1 MIKVVV
7 EIPRSRKHVRW
18 LLLAVGAL
26 WMAGVFS
33 EAPVIDA
40 LTGEAVPDASFRLSA
55 GYLVLAPV
63 MSVLDHLSLLT
74 DRQHVAVLLGIAL
87 AYLAFRVFR
96 RLSPSCKAKG
106 PVREFGL
113 AGAGLLSV
121 LGVYAFGVLGMRP
134 MVALESHDPDVV
146 IVDFHSHTDS
156 SHDGRPGFDAS
167 ARREWHLSAGF
178 DLAYLTD
185 HLNLAAATAAERSN
199 PERAGQGLS
208 FLPGREVRY
217 RNQHVIVLG
226 RLDPNEG
233 IPPGDGWPTLIQTI
247 PNDLSRVPLPVRGKL
262 GGVHAIELVDA
273 DPRGLRQAV
282 RERDLLLQIAD
293 SLGLT
298 VVSGSNHHGW
308 GRAAAAW
315 NLVRVPGWEGMRPEE
330 LGEEI
335 EALVRDRHSD
345 RIQVVERRRLPAYA
359 PREPL
364 PAEVLT
370 AARLVLHIFRSLT
383 LPERVAWLVWI
394 AAAFFVSA
402 RRRRRAAARDSFS
415 RARDRVV
422 AVYP

>member
-1 MIKVVV
+1 ML
-7 EIPRSRKHVRW
+7 RKRNHLRW
-18 LLLAVGAL
+18 PLLVVGAL
-26 WMAGVFS
+26 WLAGVFS
-33 EAPVIDA
+33 HAPVVDA
-40 LTGEAVPDASFRLSA
+40 LTGEAVADVSFRFSA
-55 GYLVLAPV
+55 GYLALAPV
-63 MSVLDHLSLLT
+63 MSLFDHLSLLT

-87 AYLAFRVFR
+87 AYVAFRVFR
-96 RLSPSCKAKG
+96 RLSGAGREKG
-106 PVREFGL
+106 VVRELGM
-113 AGAGLLSV
+113 AGAALLSV

-134 MVALESHDPDVV
+134 MVALESHDSDVV

-167 ARREWHLSAGF
+167 ARREWHQSAGF

-185 HLNLAAATAAERSN
+185 HVSLDAATAAGRQN

-226 RLDPNEG
+226 PLDPSVG
-233 IPPGDGWPTLIQTI
+233 IPPGNGWPTLIQTI
-247 PNDLSRVPLPVRGKL
+247 PNDLSRVPLPTREKL

-273 DPRGLRQAV
+273 DPRGLRQSV
-282 RERDLLLQIAD
+282 EERDLLLQIAD

-315 NLVRVPGWEGMRPEE
+315 NLVRVPGWEGMRPKE

-335 EALVRDRHSD
+335 EALVRARHSD
-345 RIQVVERRRLPAYA
+345 QVRIAERRRLSAGA

-364 PAEVLT
+364 LAEVLT
-370 AARLVLHIFRSLT
+370 APRLVLHILRGLT
-383 LPERVAWLVWI
+383 FSERLASLVWI
-394 AAAFFVSA
+394 AAGSLILNRC
-402 RRRRRAAARDSFS
+402 RRRR
-415 RARDRVV
+415 VG
-422 AVYP
+422 